1 MADFDARALP
11 GAIRVFTD
19 GLSYALDDLG
29 RSGDTVV
36 CFEKRFVLKISAD
49 IRRLSREQ
57 ERLKWL
63 DGRLPAPRSL
73 QFCVENGR
81 AYALRT
87 YIEGNSLTHARF
99 LNQPALLVK
108 LLGKAVALLRT
119 LDGAACPFASTDNTG
134 DAFVHGDLCLPNIL
148 ITPEN
153 EIAGFID
160 LDNAGRG
167 DAWYDYAWMLW
178 SLSYNLKTPAY
189 NAALL
194 SEIGVSLCEE
204 KYNLYIPAE
213 YRT

>member
-1 MADFDARALP
+1 MADFDVRALP
-11 GAIRVFTD
+11 STIRALTD
-19 GLSYALDDLG
+19 GLSYTLDDLG
-29 RSGDTVV
+29 RSGDAVV
-36 CFEKRFVLKISAD
+36 CFEKRFILKISTD
-49 IRRLSREQ
+49 VQRLLREK
-57 ERLKWL
+57 EKLDWL
-63 DGRLPAPRSL
+63 DGLLPVPRSIA
-73 QFCVENGR
+73 FCVEDGR
-81 AYALRT
+81 GYALRT
-87 YIEGNSLTHARF
+87 YIDGESLTHARF

-167 DAWYDYAWMLW
+167 DPWYDYAWALW
-178 SLSYNLKTPAY
+178 SLSYNLQTCAY

-194 SEIGVSLCEE
+194 TEIGVPFCEE